1 MNTRHDNA
9 DGPEDIDKAFA
20 EIVAELERDAPLPQW
35 PDGQGQI
42 RNIDPAARERPAT
55 GDDEPEAP
63 ADPTPAPAPHETPG
77 TGTVD
82 GPSGPR
88 DWTPDPSAPDSS
100 SHGPSSHEADDE
112 GHFEPPEPPP
122 VPTPKAGTVG
132 GILLILAGVA
142 LLLVP
147 GLAGWIGTLALPTGL
162 VSISAGIG
170 WLLFR
175 MRQSPPDSGWDDG
188 AQL

>member
-20 EIVAELERDAPLPQW
+20 EIVAGLERDTALPQW
-35 PDGQGQI
+35 PDRQGP
-42 RNIDPAARERPAT
+42 DKPGPDRPAHGT
-55 GDDEPEAP
+55 HDEQGGPP
-63 ADPTPAPAPHETPG
+63 PAPHGRDATTGASG
-77 TGTVD
+77 TNTV
-82 GPSGPR
+82 PEPEGPR
-88 DWTPDPSAPDSS
+88 DWTPHGEGSPADDP
-100 SHGPSSHEADDE
+100 DDE

-122 VPTPKAGTVG
+122 VPTPRAGTVG
-132 GILLILAGVA
+132 GVALIVFGVA

-147 GLAGWIGTLALPTGL
+147 GLAGWAGTLALPVGL
-162 VSISAGIG
+162 VAISAGIG